1 MLNQE
6 LRGSSLCS
14 YYAESA
20 AEARDGGERSRLFDI
35 EEAATR

>member
-6 LRGSSLCS
+6 LGGSSLCS
-14 YYAESA
+14 YAESA